1 MAIIGTPDAP
11 PPTTVA
17 YRASSV
23 SPVPVHH
30 HYLLVVLAAIYA
42 FKQGTNPSIDSA
54 AQWQMEA
61 DKMIPNLINDV
72 EGRQGSDIETVSAYL
87 EDDYDS

>member
-11 PPTTVA
+11 PPSTVA
-17 YRASSV
+17 YRVSSV
-23 SPVPVHH
+23 SPVPAHH
-30 HYLLVVLAAIYA
+30 HHLLVVLAAVYA
-42 FKQGTNPSIDSA
+42 FKQGTNPSSDSA